1 MITAEHDLARG
12 LMDTFKRLNR
22 VIHMNMFKSFEPR
35 QKMTPLFVM
44 IRLKKAN
51 LQGGMRVSEI
61 ASSIGIT
68 VPAVTQI
75 LTSLEKSGLVHRA
88 MDPDD
93 RRAVRVVLTPEGEA
107 MLDPALKSYDDS
119 FAALIEYLGKADSE
133 KLFEL
138 LTKVERFFVDRGGA
152 HAMSHCD
159 ADNS

>member
-1 MITAEHDLARG
+1 MMTDENDLARS

-22 VIHMNMFKSFEPR
+22 VIHLNMFKNFKPK

-93 RRAVRVVLTPEGEA
+93 RRAVRVILTPEGES

-119 FAALIEYLGKADSE
+119 FAALIEYLGKADSA
-133 KLFEL
+133 KLLGL
-138 LTKVERFFVDRGGA
+138 LTQVERFFVDRGGM
-152 HAMSHCD
+152 HATSPCNE
-159 ADNS
+159 DNS

>member
-1 MITAEHDLARG
+1 MISVERDLARG

-22 VIHMNMFKSFEPR
+22 VIHMNMFKSFEPK

-44 IRLKKAN
+44 IRLNKAN
-51 LQGGMRVSEI
+51 SRGGMRVSEI

-107 MLDPALKSYDDS
+107 MLDPALKSYDES
-119 FAALIEYLGKADSE
+119 FSALVNYLGMADSA

-138 LTKVERFFVDRGGA
+138 LTKVERFFVDRGG
-152 HAMSHCD
+152 HPETPCGG
-159 ADNS
+159 DNS

>member
-1 MITAEHDLARG
+1 MTDESDLARG

-22 VIHMNMFKSFEPR
+22 VIHMNMFKSLEPK

-51 LQGGMRVSEI
+51 VQGGMRVSEI

-88 MDPDD
+88 MDPED
-93 RRAVRVVLTPEGEA
+93 RRAVRVVLTPEGES

-119 FAALIEYLGKADSE
+119 FAALIEYLGNADSV

-138 LTKVERFFVDRGGA
+138 LTKVERFFVDRGDHTATPCSGED
-152 HAMSHCD
+152 S
-159 ADNS
+159 